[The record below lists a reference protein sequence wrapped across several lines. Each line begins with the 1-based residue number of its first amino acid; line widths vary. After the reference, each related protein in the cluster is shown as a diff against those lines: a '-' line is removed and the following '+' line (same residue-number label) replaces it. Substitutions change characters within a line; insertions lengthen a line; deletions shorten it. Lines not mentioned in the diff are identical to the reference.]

1 MGLSKSNRIIVL
13 LAIDSVFF
21 LLELVVG
28 YAVHSLALVADSF
41 HMLNDVLSLCVG
53 LWAVKVANDKTNSK
67 MYTYGWQRA
76 ETLGALVNGV
86 FLVALCL
93 SIFLEAIQRFVEP
106 QQVSNPRLVLI
117 VGCFGL
123 ASNIIGL
130 FLFHDHGHSHGNS
143 NDLSS
148 AEEGHAHGVDAE
160 DHAVADEGGNVAD
173 VLPQARVG
181 NFPTSVPNGK
191 HKSSTSRSSNISWTP
206 SGDRTPRRS
215 ASGKRIAKHHNR
227 SKSRQYSTIDDI
239 YVHPS
244 SFRNSIIE
252 HSRLDNNGS
261 ESDNDSNNEEAD
273 GEATEQS
280 PLLQKAKSQSST
292 DVHAAVPKKKKRHS
306 HTEHKHNKPKEG
318 AQSGGHGHSHG
329 DLNMRGVFL
338 HVMGDALGNV
348 GVIASALFI
357 WLTNYPW
364 RFYSDPL
371 ISLIITIIIL
381 ASAIPLCLAA
391 SRILLQAVPAGL
403 SVDDIKD
410 DITELD
416 GIVSCHHVHVWQ
428 LSDTK
433 LIASLH
439 VQVAFQFEGEGAA
452 RYMELAREI
461 RKCLHEYGIH
471 SSTIQPE
478 FCLNASHDHTGTTDN
493 SSVDEDHVGS
503 GSGSKKPSRGN
514 SKNGSVRGE
523 PEACLLECGDD
534 CGDAKQ
540 CCDPGIKG
548 CKDGK

>member
-1 MGLSKSNRIIVL
+1 MALSKSTRILIL
-13 LAIDSVFF
+13 LAIDAAFF

-53 LWAVKVANDKTNSK
+53 LWAVKVANEKTNSK

-106 QQVSNPRLVLI
+106 QEVSNPKLVLI

-123 ASNIIGL
+123 ASNILGL
-130 FLFHDHGHSHGNS
+130 FLFHDHGHSHGGHS
-143 NDLSS
+143 HGHDDEHSA
-148 AEEGHAHGVDAE
+148 AEEGHAHGIDAE
-160 DHAVADEGGNVAD
+160 DGAVADEGGNVAE
-173 VLPQARVG
+173 VLPQTRIG
-181 NFPTSVPNGK
+181 NFPSSVPNGNGK
-191 HKSSTSRSSNISWTP
+191 HKGTDISWEP
-206 SGDRTPRRS
+206 ERTPRKKS
-215 ASGKRIAKHHNR
+215 LPGKRIPKKHQR
-227 SKSRQYSTIDDI
+227 SRSRGYSNLDEI

-252 HSRLDNNGS
+252 SSRM
-261 ESDNDSNNEEAD
+261 ED
-273 GEATEQS
+273 GESGSDADNENAISEEELPSEES
-280 PLLQKAKSQSST
+280 PLLQKRKSP
-292 DVHAAVPKKKKRHS
+292 DVTGAAASKKKDK
-306 HTEHKHNKPKEG
+306 HTDHKHSKPTESG
-318 AQSGGHGHSHG
+318 SGGHGHSHG

-338 HVMGDALGNV
+338 HVMGDALGNI
-348 GVIASALFI
+348 GVIASALII
-357 WLTNYPW
+357 WLTDFWW

-381 ASAIPLCLAA
+381 CSAIPLCKAA

-410 DITELD
+410 DITELE

-428 LSDTK
+428 LSDSK
-433 LIASLH
+433 LISSLH
-439 VQVAFQFEGEGAA
+439 VQVDFDFKGEGSA
-452 RYMELAREI
+452 RYMALAREI

-478 FCLNASHDHTGTTDN
+478 FCLDENHDHTGNTDE
-493 SSVDEDHVGS
+493 SSADERAS
-503 GSGSKKPSRGN
+503 GSGSHRGSGHN
-514 SKNGSVRGE
+514 SKSGSVRGE

-534 CGDAKQ
+534 CANSKQ
-540 CCDPGIKG
+540 CCTPGIKG
-548 CKDGK
+548 CGGSNNASK